1 MNTQPHQ
8 SETECG
14 RATRADAE
22 LLSLFAVQRNEAA
35 FAELV
40 RRHCGL
46 VLGVS
51 RRVLRN
57 AHDVEDVF
65 QATFLVLARD
75 AKSIRKQASL
85 TNWLYGVTYRLAM
98 LVARRKVRRRET
110 GLVEPLPLL
119 EPDVL
124 GKLTESHD
132 RQLIDE
138 ELNALPA
145 KYRQPIVL
153 HYLSGQTQQQ
163 VAVRQAEQVEGESR
177 TV

>member
-1 MNTQPHQ
+1 MD
-8 SETECG
+8 
-14 RATRADAE
+14 TRAGQEPIGADT
-22 LLSLFAVQRNEAA
+22 
-35 FAELV
+35 
-40 RRHCGL
+40 
-46 VLGVS
+46 
-51 RRVLRN
+51 
-57 AHDVEDVF
+57 D
-65 QATFLVLARD
+65 TFLVHLGTSAKID

-163 VAVRQAEQVEGESR
+163 VAVRQAEQVEGGSR